1 MSDERQ
7 PWERM
12 EGETDRA
19 YAVFEC
25 YRDLD
30 PSNRSLL
37 ETSRRMY
44 PSVAQKSPDKQSIP
58 GSVNTWSKEFEWQQ
72 RTKAWDEAK
81 RKRDLEATQQQ
92 REKAIIKAWDALVVG
107 IEGQAADL
115 EDKKLDPET
124 RNRTVNSLRATLAQL
139 GFVQVVDDTTTE
151 VNFTIRF
158 DAPPDEPEP
167 GE

>member
-7 PWERM
+7 PWERI

-25 YRDLD
+25 YRDLG
-30 PSNRSLL
+30 PANRSLL
-37 ETSRRMY
+37 ETARRMY
-44 PSVAQKSPDKQSIP
+44 PSVAEKSTERQRCPN
-58 GSVNTWSKEFEWQQ
+58 SVNKWSKAFEWQKRAQ
-72 RTKAWDEAK
+72 AWDDDK

-115 EDKKLDPET
+115 EDKNLDPET

-139 GFVQVVDDTTTE
+139 GFVQVVDDTPAT
-151 VNFTIRF
+151 VSFNVHF

-167 GE
+167 EG